1 MYTAK
6 IFKNGQSQAVRLPK
20 EYRFKTKEVIIIPLG
35 NGVVLQPLLKTWEE
49 VFDAIKP
56 TDDFF
61 AEGRQDV
68 LPKEREWE
76 LFK

>member
-1 MYTAK
+1 MHKAK

-20 EYRFKTKEVIIIPLG
+20 EFRFTTNEVSVTPLG
-35 NGVVLQPLLKTWEE
+35 NGIVIQPLLKTWKD
-49 VFDAIKP
+49 VFNEIKP

-61 AEGRQDV
+61 AEDRKDLSLQ
-68 LPKEREWE
+68 ERKWE